1 MQKDDT
7 TADAQKIRGLKSG
20 RACDRELHVAQGT
33 TKAGAM
39 QGLWP
44 AYDVGLKYPRY
55 DLDEVAAGLRSRRWR
70 KWRRS

>member
-1 MQKDDT
+1 MQNDHITDIK
-7 TADAQKIRGLKSG
+7 KIRALKSG

-44 AYDVGLKYPRY
+44 AYDVGLKHPRY
-55 DLDEVAAGLRSRRWR
+55 DIDEVAAGLRSRRWR
-70 KWRRS
+70 KWQS